1 MEQDNGKIQNGI
13 SLSKLSLALIDKEI
27 LIRQNTQRLG
37 LLSPLTQL
45 RIEHMTFAV
54 SKVRFVTLSLICL
67 GTRVARGKGYVRSGK
82 MMLESILSHAFKTFT
97 WKYY

>member
-1 MEQDNGKIQNGI
+1 
-13 SLSKLSLALIDKEI
+13 
-27 LIRQNTQRLG
+27 
-37 LLSPLTQL
+37 
-45 RIEHMTFAV
+45 MTFAV
-54 SKVRFVTLSLICL
+54 PKVRFVTLSLICL